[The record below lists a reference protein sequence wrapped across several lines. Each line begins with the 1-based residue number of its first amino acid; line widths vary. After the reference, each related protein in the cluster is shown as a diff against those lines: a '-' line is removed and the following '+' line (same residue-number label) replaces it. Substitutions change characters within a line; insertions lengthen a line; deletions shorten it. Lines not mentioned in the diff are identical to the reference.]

1 MCLDL
6 WCLPRLLHNFLGG
19 IPWIKSWNPTNSPLK
34 PPVALS
40 PWCIA
45 AETAVTENTVQP
57 PYPPPSRRSHGEKPI
72 TTLLLQPFCNDL
84 FMFQVFI
91 PFCTRWRFVV
101 VAAMIRFN
109 ISGWRINNQHTN
121 EEYKRK
127 NIQQILIF
135 SLLFVAWCIWGASR
149 PKLR

>member
-57 PYPPPSRRSHGEKPI
+57 PYPPIKEITWEKAHHDI
-72 TTLLLQPFCNDL
+72 TS
-84 FMFQVFI
+84 
-91 PFCTRWRFVV
+91 
-101 VAAMIRFN
+101 AA
-109 ISGWRINNQHTN
+109 
-121 EEYKRK
+121 
-127 NIQQILIF
+127 IL
-135 SLLFVAWCIWGASR
+135 
-149 PKLR
+149 

>member
-57 PYPPPSRRSHGEKPI
+57 PYPHIKEITWEKAHHDI
-72 TTLLLQPFCNDL
+72 TS
-84 FMFQVFI
+84 
-91 PFCTRWRFVV
+91 
-101 VAAMIRFN
+101 AA
-109 ISGWRINNQHTN
+109 
-121 EEYKRK
+121 
-127 NIQQILIF
+127 IL
-135 SLLFVAWCIWGASR
+135 
-149 PKLR
+149 